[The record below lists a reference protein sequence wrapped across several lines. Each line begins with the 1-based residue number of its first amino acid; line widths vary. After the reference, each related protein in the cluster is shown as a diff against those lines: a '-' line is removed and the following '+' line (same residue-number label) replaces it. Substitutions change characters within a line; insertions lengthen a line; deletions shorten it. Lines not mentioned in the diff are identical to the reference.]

1 MLKRQVQCLPHNL
14 DSQRND
20 ITMDFTTVLGKH
32 LHVSVPISV
41 FARLSQRLGSN
52 YKADCWIVVRCS
64 EVEPLSAETVQQ
76 YINMMVGEIVCQE
89 NDRRTQITS
98 NIEVRFA

>member
-1 MLKRQVQCLPHNL
+1 MKSLF
-14 DSQRND
+14 S
-20 ITMDFTTVLGKH
+20 
-32 LHVSVPISV
+32 ISRSCEINCRTRV
-41 FARLSQRLGSN
+41 ARLSQRLGSN

-64 EVEPLSAETVQQ
+64 EVKPLSAETVQQ

-89 NDRRTQITS
+89 NDRRTQITP